1 MAWERV
7 TSRLLKQKSWSR
19 LGSLGVTLTSLPDD
33 INQLFDNLQRQN
45 GIAIDGE
52 TRLSYFKNF
61 SRTALGA
68 DTLHFKKAEELLL
81 RMNPDIVNK
90 IGSAELKTLMRSKL
104 EQVGSDSSP
113 EIKELF
119 DFEQFASLLCDVI
132 KLQRDYERDHRDT
145 QFLSGFREHFPI
157 EPEST
162 PKQLWDILC
171 MIILL
176 YCSFSVPLSI
186 AFPATTET
194 GITTVQD
201 QVELSF
207 DIIFMLDIGLS
218 FLTAYDN
225 QVCAAHSGLKDAVA
239 YQQKKNAIIRKS
251 DHPALRRPP
260 SAPRRQAL
268 PRQPSL
274 PTHQARLFLPPTP
287 SWMLQGITVRDFRAI
302 AANYLRTWFL
312 LDFAGRSRPAREG
325 LLLWGAAPPAGSAVQ
340 LGGWPGSLPFDTRA
354 PVCSPG

>member
-1 MAWERV
+1 
-7 TSRLLKQKSWSR
+7 
-19 LGSLGVTLTSLPDD
+19 
-33 INQLFDNLQRQN
+33 
-45 GIAIDGE
+45 
-52 TRLSYFKNF
+52 
-61 SRTALGA
+61 LGA

-225 QVCAAHSGLKDAVA
+225 Q
-239 YQQKKNAIIRKS
+239 
-251 DHPALRRPP
+251 
-260 SAPRRQAL
+260 
-268 PRQPSL
+268 
-274 PTHQARLFLPPTP
+274 
-287 SWMLQGITVRDFRAI
+287 GITVRDFRAI

-312 LDFAGRSRPAREG
+312 LDFAGSFPFDVVFAETF
-325 LLLWGAAPPAGSAVQ
+325 AGSANFLQAMRAIRAVRLLKLVRTIKFMNKLNQLKSREGYESFGPLISLFSSIFLLIFVAHLLGCAYTYMLNYEPDLNWLLAYDPTLSNADWSARYITGACIVWLSVQ
-340 LGGWPGSLPFDTRA
+340 VSPYCPHCSAVPGPSSSARHWCGICLEASGTVRVCAHRA
-354 PVCSPG
+354 ARGIQSG